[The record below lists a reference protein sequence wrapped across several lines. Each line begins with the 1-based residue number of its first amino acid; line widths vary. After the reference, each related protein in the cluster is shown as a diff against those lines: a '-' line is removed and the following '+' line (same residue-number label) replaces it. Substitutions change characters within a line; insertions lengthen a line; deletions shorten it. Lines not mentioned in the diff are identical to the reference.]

1 MAPDTRRGGAQRIGI
16 EVQGIH
22 NEEDCR

>member
-1 MAPDTRRGGAQRIGI
+1 VAPDTRRGGAQRIGI